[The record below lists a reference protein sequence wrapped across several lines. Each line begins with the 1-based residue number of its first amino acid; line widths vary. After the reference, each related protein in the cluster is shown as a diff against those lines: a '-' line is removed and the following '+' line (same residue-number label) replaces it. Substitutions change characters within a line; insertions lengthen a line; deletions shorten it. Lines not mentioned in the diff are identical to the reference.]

1 MVYHMSNQ
9 ELASDSSEL
18 TPFVFWEAST
28 NRFARHMYGADGQ
41 VNVPHREWLVMF
53 DRVINEVKA
62 EMVELDR
69 PNDFIGAKV
78 SSFFQKVFS
87 IYLGCRLYTLRFDP
101 LHQMNWT
108 GIWRTASP

>member
-1 MVYHMSNQ
+1 MVYHTSNQ
-9 ELASDSSEL
+9 ELTSDSSEF

-41 VNVPHREWLVMF
+41 ENVPHREWLVMF
-53 DRVINEVKA
+53 ERVIRQVKA
-62 EMVELDR
+62 EMMELDR

-78 SSFFQKVFS
+78 SFFFQKVFS
-87 IYLGCRLYTLRFDP
+87 VYQGCRLYILRFDS